1 MSSSLT
7 VAAVAAAATV
17 AAAAAAAASAGAST
31 RMSIVAQQEQQHH
44 APSFIAPSCTLP
56 SSGRAPNLRAPNSGH
71 RLSTSAFGRRPR
83 PIDGDGV
90 SLPSWDRRRGGSG
103 AAGVLDRRHPRHLA
117 LNSVRK
123 EGEEGATAAA
133 AAGTEGSTFSSSLSE
148 AEGGGGGGGCE
159 GIGDERQQEEEEK
172 KEEKDGEVEGE
183 EEDERDKELNDIDH
197 RCVCF
202 RVHTSTIVSP
212 RTKHFMCRPTQHN
225 DSSYTSIYLEQAAV
239 VRTVAT
245 WLVTSRGGNRQRCSL
260 TVYWHTRY
268 TVPGITGD
276 HS

>member
-1 MSSSLT
+1 MSWNSRVWTCSLILNIRAQQGALCTYQHDAMRGGWTRRKAGKSSVSSSLT

-133 AAGTEGSTFSSSLSE
+133 AA
-148 AEGGGGGGGCE
+148 AAA
-159 GIGDERQQEEEEK
+159 
-172 KEEKDGEVEGE
+172 
-183 EEDERDKELNDIDH
+183 
-197 RCVCF
+197 
-202 RVHTSTIVSP
+202 
-212 RTKHFMCRPTQHN
+212 
-225 DSSYTSIYLEQAAV
+225 AAV
-239 VRTVAT
+239 E
-245 WLVTSRGGNRQRCSL
+245 SS
-260 TVYWHTRY
+260 
-268 TVPGITGD
+268 
-276 HS
+276 